1 MILSFFM
8 ILFPVDLLKHCIF
21 NINTCK
27 AVSFVRKKSDLTIII
42 PYLCR
47 EFKKS
52 KKQFMKKNVYLLSFL
67 AMSLFIAC
75 DKSDDS
81 KDNQS
86 TNSITITTDQATLN
100 QRLDLTNSGVVA
112 IENSNA
118 TGKMAA
124 AASTTFPLVQIAEVK
139 PPVDANGRT
148 LQASHVTVN
157 GNYAYV
163 SYIMRGDAYSGA
175 IDVIDV
181 SDPYKPKLVTSAL
194 IPNTDI
200 TSLTFSGSNLIIGA
214 AKDVDKDPLLT
225 NNPAIAFNME
235 LSSGLLTDKL
245 KTNYLESRVT
255 TDVAANTANYFA
267 VTGDNGSLF
276 KLSSS
281 TKAVTGKVAVADLR
295 SIALTSDKIVTLSGT
310 KGVNIYNQT
319 TLALQKSFSTSTDVS
334 GAKRTM
340 DIDGTKLF
348 VSEGKNGLGVYDINS
363 GSKLQTLGIPT
374 AAEDNVTNAVSFN
387 DGYAFV
393 ANGALG
399 LNVYQSATQLNLL
412 GSVGIAGS
420 SNYVKSSGNYIY
432 VASGT
437 GGLKIIKMEKPSTA
451 FESCA
456 AYGLYNQGRD
466 LILNSNEIKSYQ
478 GATAI
483 NSAIVNSGAVLT
495 HCGSI
500 AVLSNLT
507 LNSGGTFNMRGSIS
521 QGKYQQTN
529 PTELIINDKA
539 VMNIEGSVVIWGDL
553 RLNSGATINF
563 VNSTSSIT
571 IYGKVTKGTNVKIT
585 GSYVDTEN
593 KLK

>member
-1 MILSFFM
+1 
-8 ILFPVDLLKHCIF
+8 
-21 NINTCK
+21 
-27 AVSFVRKKSDLTIII
+27 
-42 PYLCR
+42 
-47 EFKKS
+47 
-52 KKQFMKKNVYLLSFL
+52 MKKNVYLLSFL
-67 AMSLFIAC
+67 AMSLLIGC
-75 DKSDDS
+75 D
-81 KDNQS
+81 DNNDNKNDGQS
-86 TNSITITTDQATLN
+86 SNNITITSDQSTLN
-100 QRLDLTNSGVVA
+100 KRLDLTNSGVIS
-112 IENSNA
+112 IENGA
-118 TGKMAA
+118 LTGKSAEA
-124 AASTTFPLVQIAEVK
+124 TNTSFPLVQIAEVK

-214 AKDVDKDPLLT
+214 AKDVDKDTQLAG
-225 NNPAIAFNME
+225 NPAIVFNME

-255 TDVAANTANYFA
+255 TDVAANTSNYFA
-267 VTGDNGSLF
+267 VTGDNGSLY
-276 KLSSS
+276 KINSS
-281 TKAVTGKVAVADLR
+281 TKVIAGKAALADLR
-295 SIALTSDKIVTLSGT
+295 SIALTSDKVVTLSGT
-310 KGVNIYNQT
+310 KGVNIYNQS
-319 TLALQKSFSTSTDVS
+319 TLALQKSFATSNDVS

-348 VSEGKNGLGVYDINS
+348 VSEGPNGLGVYDINS
-363 GSKLQTLGIPT
+363 GSKLQTIGITT
-374 AAEDNVTNAVSFN
+374 AGEDNVTNAVSFN

-399 LNVYQSATQLNLL
+399 LNVYQSTTQLNLL

-420 SNYVKSSGNYIY
+420 SNYVKSSGDYIY

-437 GGLKIIKMEKPSTA
+437 GGLKIIKMEKPSTTFA
-451 FESCA
+451 SCLT
-456 AYGLYNQGRD
+456 YGLYNQGKD
-466 LILNSNEIKSYQ
+466 LILNSNDIKSYQ

-483 NSAIVNSGAVLT
+483 NSAIINSKAVLT

-500 AVLSNLT
+500 AILNNLT
-507 LNSGGTFNMRGSIS
+507 LNSGGTFNMRGSLS
-521 QGKYQQTN
+521 QGKYQQST
-529 PTELIINDKA
+529 PTQLIINSGAKL
-539 VMNIEGSVVIWGDL
+539 VVEGSVVIWGDL
-553 RLNSGATINF
+553 TLNSGAQIEF
-563 VNSTSSIT
+563 VGNTSSIT
-571 IYGKVTKGTNVKIT
+571 VYGKVTKNTGVTIT
-585 GSYVDTEN
+585 GNYVDTEN

>member
-1 MILSFFM
+1 
-8 ILFPVDLLKHCIF
+8 
-21 NINTCK
+21 
-27 AVSFVRKKSDLTIII
+27 
-42 PYLCR
+42 
-47 EFKKS
+47 
-52 KKQFMKKNVYLLSFL
+52 MKKNVYLLSFL
-67 AMSLFIAC
+67 AMSLLIGC
-75 DKSDDS
+75 D
-81 KDNQS
+81 DNNDNKNDGQS
-86 TNSITITTDQATLN
+86 SNNITITSDQSTLN
-100 QRLDLTNSGVVA
+100 KRLDLTNSGVIS
-112 IENSNA
+112 IENGA
-118 TGKMAA
+118 LTGKSAE
-124 AASTTFPLVQIAEVK
+124 TTNTSFPLVQIAEVK
-139 PPVDANGRT
+139 PPTDASGRT

-214 AKDVDKDPLLT
+214 AKDVDKDIQLAG
-225 NNPAIAFNME
+225 NPAIVFNME

-245 KTNYLESRVT
+245 NTNYLDSRVT
-255 TDVAANTANYFA
+255 TDVAANTTNYFA
-267 VTGDNGSLF
+267 VTGDNGSLY
-276 KLSSS
+276 KISSS
-281 TKAVTGKVAVADLR
+281 TKVIAGKAAVADLR
-295 SIALTSDKIVTLSGT
+295 SIALTSDKVVTLSGT
-310 KGVNIYNQT
+310 KGVNIYNQS
-319 TLALQKSFSTSTDVS
+319 TLALQKSFTTSNDVS

-348 VSEGKNGLGVYDINS
+348 VSEGPNGLGVYDINS
-363 GSKLQTLGIPT
+363 GSKLQTIGITT
-374 AAEDNVTNAVSFN
+374 AGEDNVTNAVSFN

-437 GGLKIIKMEKPSTA
+437 GGLKIIKMEKPSTTFA
-451 FESCA
+451 SCLT
-456 AYGLYNQGRD
+456 YGLYNQGKD
-466 LILNSNEIKSYQ
+466 LILNSNDVKSYQ

-483 NSAIVNSGAVLT
+483 NSAIINSGAVLT

-500 AVLSNLT
+500 AIVNNLT
-507 LNSGGTFNMRGSIS
+507 LNSNGTFNMRGSLS
-521 QGKYQQTN
+521 QGKYQQSS
-529 PTELIINDKA
+529 PTQLIINSGAKL
-539 VMNIEGSVVIWGDL
+539 VVEGSVVIWGDL
-553 RLNSGATINF
+553 TLNSGAKIEF
-563 VNSTSSIT
+563 VGNTSSIT
-571 IYGKVTKGTNVKIT
+571 IYGKVTKGTGVTIT
-585 GSYVDTEN
+585 GNYVDTEN

>member
-1 MILSFFM
+1 
-8 ILFPVDLLKHCIF
+8 
-21 NINTCK
+21 
-27 AVSFVRKKSDLTIII
+27 
-42 PYLCR
+42 
-47 EFKKS
+47 
-52 KKQFMKKNVYLLSFL
+52 
-67 AMSLFIAC
+67 MSLLIGC
-75 DKSDDS
+75 DNSDDNQN
-81 KDNQS
+81 DNQS
-86 TNSITITTDQATLN
+86 LNSITINSDQSSLN
-100 QRLDLTNSGVVA
+100 KRLDLTNSGVIS
-112 IENSNA
+112 IENGSV
-118 TGKMAA
+118 TGKSAETA
-124 AASTTFPLVQIAEVK
+124 NTTFPLVQIAEVK

-175 IDVIDV
+175 IDVINI

-200 TSLTFSGSNLIIGA
+200 TSLTFTGANLIIGA
-214 AKDVDKDPLLT
+214 AKDTDKDPLLKT
-225 NNPAIAFNME
+225 NPAIAFNME

-255 TDVAANTANYFA
+255 TDVAANASNYFA

-276 KLSSS
+276 KLSTS
-281 TKAVTGKVAVADLR
+281 TKEITGKVAVSDLR
-295 SIALTSDKIVTLSGT
+295 SMALTGDKVVTLSGT
-310 KGVNIYNQT
+310 KGVNIYSQS
-319 TLALQKSFSTSTDVS
+319 TLALQKTFKTSTDIS

-348 VSEGKNGLGVYDINS
+348 VSEGANGLGVYDINS
-363 GSKLQTLGIPT
+363 GSKLQTLGIT
-374 AAEDNVTNAVSFN
+374 AAAEDNVTNAVSFN

-437 GGLKIIKMEKPSTA
+437 GGLKIIKMEKPNTA
-451 FESCA
+451 FASCSS
-456 AYGLYNQGRD
+456 YGVYNQGRD

-507 LNSGGTFNMRGSIS
+507 LNSGGTFNMRGSLS
-521 QGKYQQTN
+521 QGKYQQSS
-529 PTELIINDKA
+529 PTELIINTNA
-539 VMNIEGSVVIWGDL
+539 VLQIEGSVVIWGDL
-553 RLNSGATINF
+553 RLNSGAKINF
-563 VNSTSSIT
+563 VGSTSSIT
-571 IYGKVTKGTNVKIT
+571 IYGKVTKGSNVSIT
-585 GSYVDTEN
+585 GNYVDTEN

>member
-1 MILSFFM
+1 
-8 ILFPVDLLKHCIF
+8 
-21 NINTCK
+21 
-27 AVSFVRKKSDLTIII
+27 
-42 PYLCR
+42 
-47 EFKKS
+47 
-52 KKQFMKKNVYLLSFL
+52 
-67 AMSLFIAC
+67 MSLLVGC
-75 DKSDDS
+75 DDNNDGN
-81 KDNQS
+81 DNQS
-86 TNSITITTDQATLN
+86 VNNITINSDQTALN
-100 QRLDLTNSGVVA
+100 QRLDLTNSGVISIDNV
-112 IENSNA
+112 SA
-118 TGKMAA
+118 TGKSAE
-124 AASTTFPLVQIAEVK
+124 TTNTTLPLVQIAEVK

-163 SYIMRGDAYSGA
+163 SYITRGDVYSGA

-200 TSLTFSGSNLIIGA
+200 TSLTYANGNLIIGA
-214 AKDVDKDPLLT
+214 AKDVDKDAQLAG
-225 NNPAIAFNME
+225 NPAIVFNMA
-235 LSSGLLTDKL
+235 LSSGLLTNTL
-245 KTNYLESRVT
+245 TTNYLESRVT
-255 TDVAANTANYFA
+255 TDVAANTSNYFA

-276 KLSSS
+276 KLSTS

-295 SIALTSDKIVTLSGT
+295 SIALTSDKVVTLSGT
-310 KGVNIYNQT
+310 KGVNIYNQSN
-319 TLALQKSFSTSTDVS
+319 LALQKSFATSNDIS

-348 VSEGKNGLGVYDINS
+348 VSEGPNGLGVYDINS
-363 GSKLQTLGIPT
+363 GSKLQTIGIPT
-374 AAEDNVTNAVSFN
+374 AGEDNVTNAVSFN
-387 DGYAFV
+387 DGYAFI

-399 LNVYQSATQLNLL
+399 LNVYQSATQLSLL

-437 GGLKIIKMEKPSTA
+437 GGLKIIKLEKPSTTFA
-451 FESCA
+451 SCA
-456 AYGLYNQGRD
+456 TYGLYNQGSN
-466 LILNSNEIKSYQ
+466 LILNSNETKSYQ

-500 AVLSNLT
+500 AVLGDLT
-507 LNSGGTFNMRGSIS
+507 LNSKGTFNMRGSLS

-529 PTELIINDKA
+529 PTQLIINTDA
-539 VMNIEGSVVIWGDL
+539 VLNVEGSVVIWGNL
-553 RLNSGATINF
+553 TLNSGAKINF
-563 VNSTSSIT
+563 IGNTSSIT
-571 IYGKVTKGTNVKIT
+571 IYGKVTKGSNVTIT

>member
-1 MILSFFM
+1 
-8 ILFPVDLLKHCIF
+8 
-21 NINTCK
+21 
-27 AVSFVRKKSDLTIII
+27 
-42 PYLCR
+42 
-47 EFKKS
+47 
-52 KKQFMKKNVYLLSFL
+52 MKKNVYLLSFL
-67 AMSLFIAC
+67 AMSLLIGC
-75 DKSDDS
+75 D
-81 KDNQS
+81 DNNDNKNDGQS
-86 TNSITITTDQATLN
+86 SNNITITSDQSTLN
-100 QRLDLTNSGVVA
+100 QRLDLTNSGVIS
-112 IENSNA
+112 IENGA
-118 TGKMAA
+118 LAGKSAE
-124 AASTTFPLVQIAEVK
+124 TTNTSFPLVQIAEVK

-194 IPNTDI
+194 IPSTDI

-214 AKDVDKDPLLT
+214 AKDVDKDTQLAG
-225 NNPAIAFNME
+225 NPAIVFNME

-255 TDVAANTANYFA
+255 TDVAANASNYFS

-276 KLSSS
+276 KVNSS
-281 TKAVTGKVAVADLR
+281 TKVIAGKAAMADLR
-295 SIALTSDKIVTLSGT
+295 SIALTSDKVVTLSGT
-310 KGVNIYNQT
+310 KGVNIYNQS
-319 TLALQKSFSTSTDVS
+319 TLALQKSFTTSVDVS

-348 VSEGKNGLGVYDINS
+348 VSEGPNGLGVYDINN
-363 GSKLQTLGIPT
+363 GSKLQTIGITT
-374 AAEDNVTNAVSFN
+374 AGEDNVTNAVSFN

-437 GGLKIIKMEKPSTA
+437 GGLKIIKMEKPNTTFA
-451 FESCA
+451 SCLT
-456 AYGLYNQGRD
+456 YGLYNQGRD
-466 LILNSNEIKSYQ
+466 LILNSNDIKSYQ

-483 NSAIVNSGAVLT
+483 NSAIINSGAVLT

-500 AVLSNLT
+500 TVLSNLT
-507 LNSGGTFNMRGSIS
+507 LNSGGTFNMRGSLS
-521 QGKYQQTN
+521 QGKYQQST
-529 PTELIINDKA
+529 PTELIINSNA
-539 VMNIEGSVVIWGDL
+539 TLQVEGSVVIWGDL
-553 RLNSGATINF
+553 RLNSGAKINF
-563 VNSTSSIT
+563 IGNTSSIT
-571 IYGKVTKGTNVKIT
+571 IYGKVTKGTGVTIT
-585 GSYVDTEN
+585 GNYIDTEN

>member
-1 MILSFFM
+1 
-8 ILFPVDLLKHCIF
+8 
-21 NINTCK
+21 
-27 AVSFVRKKSDLTIII
+27 
-42 PYLCR
+42 
-47 EFKKS
+47 
-52 KKQFMKKNVYLLSFL
+52 MKKNVYLLSFL
-67 AMSLFIAC
+67 AMSLLIGC
-75 DKSDDS
+75 D
-81 KDNQS
+81 DNNDNKNDGQS
-86 TNSITITTDQATLN
+86 SNNITITSDQSTLN
-100 QRLDLTNSGVVA
+100 QRLDLTNSGVIS
-112 IENSNA
+112 IENGSL
-118 TGKMAA
+118 TGKAA
-124 AASTTFPLVQIAEVK
+124 ETASTSFPLVQIAEVK

-194 IPNTDI
+194 IPSTDI

-214 AKDVDKDPLLT
+214 AKDVDKDTQLAG
-225 NNPAIAFNME
+225 NPAIVFNME

-255 TDVAANTANYFA
+255 TDVAANASNYFA

-276 KLSSS
+276 KINSS
-281 TKAVTGKVAVADLR
+281 TKVLAGKAAMADLR
-295 SIALTSDKIVTLSGT
+295 SIALTSDKVVTLSGT
-310 KGVNIYNQT
+310 KGVNVYNQS
-319 TLALQKSFSTSTDVS
+319 TLALQKSFTTSVDVS

-340 DIDGTKLF
+340 DVDGTKLF
-348 VSEGKNGLGVYDINS
+348 VSEGPNGLGVYDINS
-363 GSKLQTLGIPT
+363 GSKLQTIGITT

-399 LNVYQSATQLNLL
+399 LNVYQSTTQLNLL

-437 GGLKIIKMEKPSTA
+437 GGLKIIKMEKPSTTFA
-451 FESCA
+451 SCLT
-456 AYGLYNQGRD
+456 YGLYNQGRD
-466 LILNSNEIKSYQ
+466 LILNSNEVKSYQ

-483 NSAIVNSGAVLT
+483 NSAIVNSGAILT

-500 AVLSNLT
+500 AILSNLT
-507 LNSGGTFNMRGSIS
+507 LNSNGTFNMRGSLS
-521 QGKYQQTN
+521 QGKYQQSS
-529 PTELIINDKA
+529 PTQLIINSGAKL
-539 VMNIEGSVVIWGDL
+539 VVEGSVVIWGDL
-553 RLNSGATINF
+553 TLNSGAQIEF
-563 VNSTSSIT
+563 VGNTSSIT
-571 IYGKVTKGTNVKIT
+571 IYGKVTKGTGVTIKGN
-585 GSYVDTEN
+585 YVDTEN